1 MNFYQSLFLTEEK
14 KRKKGDW
21 CQIVSSDFDMLG
33 VHMSDEVI
41 LSMEIKSYKSYIK
54 SIIKKAAFKE
64 LQAIQATRS
73 KVKDIQYRQP

>member
-1 MNFYQSLFLTEEK
+1 MNFCQKLISPK
-14 KRKKGDW
+14 KNTPKQGDW